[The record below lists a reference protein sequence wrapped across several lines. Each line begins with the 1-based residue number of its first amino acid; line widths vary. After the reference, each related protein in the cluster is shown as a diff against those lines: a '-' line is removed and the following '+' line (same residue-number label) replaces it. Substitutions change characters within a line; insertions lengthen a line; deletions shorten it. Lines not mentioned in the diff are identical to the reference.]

1 MASSNRRKKQNR
13 AKAAAKHAEARRRR
27 AATARIRAV
36 QARLSRI
43 HDPETPAAEL
53 VVLLDEHYQ
62 AYRSRAGWPRRYCGK
77 AHPWRGFRMP
87 SNRC

>member
-27 AATARIRAV
+27 AATARIREV

-43 HDPETPAAEL
+43 YYPETSAPEL
-53 VVLLDEHYQ
+53 AVLLAEHYQ
-62 AYRSRAGWPRRYCGK
+62 GVPVAGWLASALLREGSSLGRL
-77 AHPWRGFRMP
+77 RMP
-87 SNRC
+87 PS